1 MLTIIATFGV
11 LIVLA
16 CGFGSANPQAL
27 IRVVKQFDSL
37 PGFVFAIIVR
47 VFLGVV
53 AILAAPASRAPLFL
67 MIIGGIALVAALG
80 LLLMGRSRMSRLI
93 TWVSGFSNTMMRTW
107 LLFGVA
113 FGVALIWAAGF
124 IN

>member
-1 MLTIIATFGV
+1 MLTIVAAFGV

-27 IRVVKQFDSL
+27 IRLVTRFDNL
-37 PGFVFAIIVR
+37 PGFIFAIAVR
-47 VFLGVV
+47 VLLGVV

-80 LLLMGRSRMSRLI
+80 LLLIGRSRLSRLI
-93 TWVSGFSNTMMRTW
+93 TWVSGFSDTMLRTW
-107 LLFGVA
+107 LLFGIA
-113 FGVALIWAAGF
+113 FGIALIWAAGF